1 MDSSENPVG
10 EKVLA
15 LSGVTKRYNLDGG
28 RTVTA
33 LAGVNMG
40 CPGGVDA
47 ITRGEFVI
55 ILGPSGGG
63 KLRARFFFLLFFIF
77 FFSFFFFSSFFFFF
91 LFSHH
96 GGPVLVASSRRTTL
110 LNILGTL
117 DKPSTGSVEIFGQTV
132 DASSTDEYLAH
143 LRLHRIGFVFQSYNL
158 LATMSA
164 FENVELPMTIAG
176 QLSAT
181 QRRERA
187 LGLLALVGLRERA
200 GHLPSELSG
209 GEQQR
214 VTIAR
219 ALANS
224 PDLVLCDEPTGSLDS
239 KYSLH
244 IMELL
249 TAVNRRSGVTVAM
262 VTHDTELACYAD
274 RVLYVEDGRFVKQ
287 VYNETPVRLVYEDY
301 IDYLNI
307 QDGGHAN

>member
-1 MDSSENPVG
+1 MGFSLESNLLFKSKMDSSENPIG

-63 KLRARFFFLLFFIF
+63 K
-77 FFSFFFFSSFFFFF
+77 
-91 LFSHH
+91 
-96 GGPVLVASSRRTTL
+96 TTL

-307 QDGGHAN
+307 QDEGHANEQLRA